1 MRMQKLRTWM
11 FGLVLLTGL
20 VTQAA
25 DINSIVVQGYV
36 RATDGSQITGSQTVT
51 FVLASGG
58 STIKTWAG
66 ETVNFSNGVFSAVLT
81 GISAGEIASFAS
93 SSGGA
98 VSVTVS
104 STTGAF
110 ASTNLSLPMTSGS
123 VPTAL
128 QAASLHSSAKATTSA
143 GAADV
148 GKAVI
153 LDAAG
158 KIDSTMLG
166 TLPAISGANLTSITA
181 TNISG
186 TVPAA
191 NLPTA
196 GAAAAGVVDT
206 GAQTFAGAKT
216 FNGAVAA
223 GSTLAVT
230 GAVTAGSTLAVTGAV
245 TAGSTVDVT
254 GALTVTGVSNLN
266 GGAKF
271 ASVAPGN
278 GTLSHYEDSTTCTLT
293 PAGLTA
299 AGTYVQSAQVCR
311 YYRVGKLVTI
321 NAMVNQTSLTGATG
335 GMVLNGL
342 PYAAANLAGFEQAC
356 TIVADTTVSNP
367 TTSHIAASI
376 TPAETRIRLYTK
388 MTSTPWTKAALVADT
403 GTAALTIS
411 CSYFVD

>member
-1 MRMQKLRTWM
+1 MKTNLNLRTWM
-11 FGLVLLTGL
+11 FTLITLIGSFAA
-20 VTQAA
+20 AA
-25 DINSIVVQGYV
+25 DIDRLLVQGYLRTSAGV
-36 RATDGSQITGSQTVT
+36 AVSGAQTVT
-51 FVLASGG
+51 FTLRNG
-58 STIKTWAG
+58 STTIKTWTN
-66 ETVNFSNGVFSAVLT
+66 ETVTCTGGLFSKELT
-81 GISAGEIASFAS
+81 GLTAGEIATFAS
-93 SSGGA
+93 TTG
-98 VSVTVS
+98 VVTVVVA

-110 ASTNLSLPMTSGS
+110 ATANLNASILNGA

-128 QAASLHSSAKATTSA
+128 QAGSLHTNAKATTSA

-148 GKAVI
+148 GKAVV

-158 KIDSTMLG
+158 KIDSTMIG
-166 TLPAISGANLTSITA
+166 TLPAISGASLTSITA

-191 NLPTA
+191 NLPAA
-196 GAAAAGVVDT
+196 GAAASGIVDT

-230 GAVTAGSTLAVTGAV
+230 GAVTAS
-245 TAGSTVDVT
+245 STVDVT

-271 ASVAPGN
+271 ASGAPGN
-278 GTLSHYEDSTTCTLT
+278 GTLSHYEDLTTCTLT
-293 PAGLTA
+293 PAGLTV

-311 YYRVGKLVTI
+311 YNRVGKLVTI
-321 NAMVNQTSLTGATG
+321 NAMVNQTSLAGATG

-342 PYAAANLAGFEQAC
+342 PYAAANIAGFEQAC
-356 TIVADTTVSNP
+356 VIVADTTVSNP

-376 TPAETRIRLYTK
+376 TAAESRIRLYTK
-388 MTSTPWTKAALVADT
+388 MTSTPWTKAALAADT
-403 GTAALTIS
+403 GTAALAIS